1 MNIKCLV
8 ISGGGPTGLLS
19 YGAIKSTHNHKV
31 WTLEKLNSIYA
42 SSIGA
47 FIACILVLGYDW
59 ETLDN
64 YLIKRPWSNS
74 FDSIQPDMLEMFYK
88 KGLDGESV
96 FRICMEPLLKAKDI
110 PMEVTLKEFY
120 NATHIELVFT
130 ATEVNSMTSLVTELI
145 SYKTYPNMPL
155 IQAIASTTA
164 YPMLFKPIFYE
175 EKCFMDGG
183 LLHNLPI
190 NLCLEHSGFNL
201 DELLVFGTIK
211 TTLIQSIQCTTSF
224 LDYFRILMN
233 KCHKSLDTSTEQTI
247 VPFTILSYADDI
259 KDITKWYDVLCK
271 SELRKELVKRGENDA
286 NDFMNSMTDLKTDLK
301 C

>member
-1 MNIKCLV
+1 MNIKGLV

-19 YGAIKSTHNHKV
+19 YGAIKYTHIHNV
-31 WTLEKLNSIYA
+31 WTLETLNSIYA

-47 FIACILVLGYDW
+47 FVACILVLGYDW
-59 ETLDN
+59 DTVDK
-64 YLIKRPWSNS
+64 YLIERPWSTS
-74 FDSIQPDMLEMFYK
+74 FDSIQTDILEMFHK
-88 KGLDGESV
+88 KGMDGESV

-110 PMEVTLKEFY
+110 PMEVTLKDFY
-120 NATHIELVFT
+120 NKTQIELVFT
-130 ATEVNSMTSLVTELI
+130 VTELNRTVGLVTELI
-145 SYKTYPNMPL
+145 SYKTYPNMSL

-211 TTLIQSIQCTTSF
+211 TSRIQTIQDTSSF

-259 KDITKWYDVLCK
+259 KDITMWYDVLCNPV
-271 SELRKELVKRGENDA
+271 LRKELVKRGEDDA
-286 NDFMNSMTDLKTDLK
+286 KEFMNSVTGLKTDLK

>member
-19 YGAIKSTHNHKV
+19 YGAIKSTHIRKM
-31 WTLEKLNSIYA
+31 WTLEELDSIYA

-47 FIACILVLGYDW
+47 FIACIIALGYDW
-59 ETLDN
+59 DTMDK
-64 YLIKRPWSNS
+64 YLMERPWSNS
-74 FDSIQPDMLEMFYK
+74 FDSIQTDILEMFHQ
-88 KGLDGESV
+88 KGMDGESM
-96 FRICMEPLLKAKDI
+96 FRLCMEPLLKAKDI
-110 PMEVTLKEFY
+110 PIEVTLEEFY
-120 NATHIELVFT
+120 HKTHIELVFT
-130 ATEVNSMTSLVTELI
+130 VTELNSTTGLVTELI
-145 SYKTYPNMPL
+145 SYKTYPNMSL

-164 YPMLFKPIFYE
+164 FPMLFKPIFYK

-190 NLCLEHSGFNL
+190 NVCLEHSGFNL
-201 DELLVFGTIK
+201 DEILVFGTIK
-211 TTLIQSIQCTTSF
+211 TSRIQTIQDTTSF

-233 KCHKSLDTSTEQTI
+233 KCHKSLDTSTEQTV

-259 KDITKWYDVLCK
+259 KDVTMWYEVLCNPV
-271 SELRKELVKRGENDA
+271 LRKELVQRGEHDA
-286 NDFMNSMTDLKTDLK
+286 NEFINSRTGLKTDLK